1 MPQEFHTNP
10 EDIASATQRANTFN
24 FQLLERLRERSKK
37 AVNGSHGNPGG
48 KQYLPISTAV
58 GKAVFDGKSMSIYRN
73 SAGEKTHMEKVASYF
88 SQLGVAQEIGEVTVD
103 NIVPGYGVTN
113 LYALILPKIK
123 ADYHKKHPTKKPV
136 IMMTSPCYGLYT
148 VQPEDCDLPI
158 VTVPLREKNGWKLQA
173 ADLEVAIAKAEATGD
188 KKVAPFYNMNPH
200 NPTGA
205 ILDVG
210 EMAKIAD
217 VFKKHDVFVIDDM
230 IYHGTEYGE
239 AMAKPFAA
247 IPGMFNRSITLLGL
261 SKAFC
266 TPSIRAAAACG
277 RPEDIDY
284 LKARNSALLGSI
296 GLPSQVALSAA
307 LSSDSANKEERS
319 DYWHRNNKNY
329 IFRYKL
335 LHALVEGSDAIPVSE
350 DERKEYVALVQKYHS
365 VKKADAEKI
374 VQEGIPGLRLA
385 NNPESGYFALMDF
398 SGLKGKFC
406 GKVRLENST
415 VIAAA
420 LADYGK
426 TMVLPSGYMLAGKEH
441 PMMAR
446 ISYAM
451 EPESIVRMLRGL
463 RQAVEIF
470 TDRPNPSIGFD
481 LNNPVRDD
489 APSL

>member
-1 MPQEFHTNP
+1 MSEEFHTNP
-10 EDIASATQRANTFN
+10 EDITSATQRADAFHAE
-24 FQLLERLRERSKK
+24 LLERLRTRSKK

-48 KQYLPISTAV
+48 RQYPPISEAV
-58 GKAVFDGKSMSIYRN
+58 GKAVFDGRSMSIYRN
-73 SAGEKTHMEKVASYF
+73 SAGEKPHMEKIASYF
-88 SQLGVAQEIGEVTVD
+88 SQLGVTPDKGKITVD
-103 NIVPGYGVTN
+103 NIAPGYGVTN
-113 LYALILPKIK
+113 LYSLILPKIK
-123 ADYHKKHPTKKPV
+123 ADYQKKYPDKKPV

-158 VTVPLREKNGWKLQA
+158 VTVPLREENGWKLQA
-173 ADLEVAIAKAEATGD
+173 ADLEAAITKAEASGD
-188 KKVAPFYNMNPH
+188 KKVAAFYNMNPH

-217 VFKKHDVFVIDDM
+217 VFKKRDVFVIDDM

-247 IPGMFNRSITLLGL
+247 IPGMFDRSITLLGL

-307 LSSDSANKEERS
+307 LSSDRANKEERS

-329 IFRYKL
+329 LARYKL
-335 LHALVEGSDAIPVSE
+335 LRVLVEGSDAIPISE
-350 DERKEYVALVQKYHS
+350 DERKEYIALVQKYHS
-365 VKKADAEKI
+365 VKQADAEKI

-406 GKVRLENST
+406 GKVELGNST

-441 PMMAR
+441 PMIAR

-451 EPESIVRMLRGL
+451 EPEAIVRMLRGL
-463 RQAVEIF
+463 RQAVGTF
-470 TDRPNPSIGFD
+470 TDRPNPSIGFN
-481 LNNPVRDD
+481 LNKPARDD